1 MDLEQWSVGG
11 RGFGTIFVFLLMA
24 YSFITQLFPA
34 IVFSFMKNNFVTKQG
49 AATGMI
55 FGVITVAYITIK
67 QGTIAT
73 MFPSFPQV
81 IQDLNVGIIALTINI
96 VITVIVSL
104 FTNKKVTADTR
115 KENSQSA

>member
-1 MDLEQWSVGG
+1 
-11 RGFGTIFVFLLMA
+11 
-24 YSFITQLFPA
+24 
-34 IVFSFMKNNFVTKQG
+34 
-49 AATGMI
+49 
-55 FGVITVAYITIK
+55 
-67 QGTIAT
+67 